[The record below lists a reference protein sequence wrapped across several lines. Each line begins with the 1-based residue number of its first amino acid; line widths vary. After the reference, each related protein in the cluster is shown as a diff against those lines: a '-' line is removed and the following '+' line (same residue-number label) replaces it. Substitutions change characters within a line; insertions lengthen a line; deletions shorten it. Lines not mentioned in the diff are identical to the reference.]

1 MNQNSLLRDCI
12 YSLSCSFILCLSSL
26 SSILTVYCLQVRND
40 YQPSNMMFTKLQE
53 VEDESDT
60 GDPNAYRTSFS
71 WDGLRNVDTSLQRF
85 IHNSDSN
92 TDLESVTKSQ
102 TKSPKPTPFRWDHFL
117 SWGPS
122 FEKLVGV
129 FADIAELPQ
138 DQHDEID
145 LNSIRSSEE
154 YVQQLMPS

>member
-1 MNQNSLLRDCI
+1 
-12 YSLSCSFILCLSSL
+12 
-26 SSILTVYCLQVRND
+26 
-40 YQPSNMMFTKLQE
+40 MFTKLQE

-154 YVQQLMPS
+154 YV